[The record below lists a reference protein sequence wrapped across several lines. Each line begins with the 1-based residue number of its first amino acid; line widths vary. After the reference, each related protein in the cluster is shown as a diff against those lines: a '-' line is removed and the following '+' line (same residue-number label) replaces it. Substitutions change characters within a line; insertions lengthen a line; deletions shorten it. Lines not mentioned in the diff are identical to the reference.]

1 MFEWVHYQFPP
12 RVYFEYD
19 CTHKIGSMVKDLGQ
33 RVLLVTVRD
42 EISNPD
48 QLAVL
53 RTSLERHTHGCIVY
67 DDIQSTPSPDD
78 LDTAAHFAKQSNADV
93 ILAYGSRH
101 SLNAAKA
108 IAMLANNEVFAADIA
123 QSLPFK
129 KAPLPLI
136 TVPSVPVLGEECSP
150 AFSVYNEADR
160 TNIYVSDPRLFPQLV
175 FLDPEITTVL
185 PTNELSAAGVAILA
199 ACVESILAKKANEI
213 TNSIALRALELITH
227 NLVPM
232 IQDSNNKAAR
242 LHVCLASILAG
253 MAHSSSQL
261 GLAYALGAAT
271 HNLTGI
277 DFFAGVSIMLPH
289 IMEYNLTTSAK
300 KYVQIAKALDEEI
313 EDITVIEAAIK
324 AVEGVRKIYLELKVP
339 QRLSDFEIGKAEL
352 PGIAEQAFSIPLSR
366 NTPRELDKN
375 EIETILIAAY

>member
-1 MFEWVHYQFPP
+1 MFDWVQYQFPP

-19 CTHKIGSMVKDLGQ
+19 CTHKIGTMVRDIGH
-33 RVLLVTVRD
+33 RVLLVAIRD

-48 QLAVL
+48 QLAVI
-53 RTSLERHTHGCIVY
+53 RTSLEKHTQGCILY
-67 DDIQSTPSPDD
+67 DDMQRAPGPDQ

-93 ILAYGSRH
+93 ILAYGSRQ

-108 IAMLANNEVFAADIA
+108 IAILANNEVFAADMA
-123 QSLPFK
+123 QALPFK
-129 KAPLPLI
+129 KPPLPLI
-136 TVPSVPVLGEECSP
+136 SVPSVPVMGEECSP
-150 AFSVYNEADR
+150 TFFMYNEANRFNVQVTD
-160 TNIYVSDPRLFPQLV
+160 YRLFPQLV

-185 PTNELSAAGVAILA
+185 PSNELSSAGVAIMA
-199 ACVESILAKKANEI
+199 ACVESILAKRANEI

-232 IQDSNNKAAR
+232 IQDPTNRASRMNI
-242 LHVCLASILAG
+242 CLASILAG
-253 MAHSSSQL
+253 MAHSSSLL
-261 GLAYALGAAT
+261 GLGYALGMAT
-271 HNLTGI
+271 HNLTGL
-277 DFFAGVSIMLPH
+277 DFFTVVSIMLPH

-313 EDITVIEAAIK
+313 ADITVIEAAIK

-339 QRLSDFEIGKAEL
+339 QRLSDFEIAKSEL
-352 PGIAEQAFSIPLSR
+352 PGIAEQAFQIPLSR
-366 NTPRELDKN
+366 NTPRELDRN